1 MLSGPSFLHSLKY
14 EMKLKKVIRSGVLET
29 NSSSS
34 HSVCI
39 SRSKDKAKP
48 GDGVWDLD
56 LREDGVLYIP
66 CADIGFG
73 RNLFKSN
80 KCLMKLQYAYGLAY
94 SCCPEKQYE
103 LTELVK
109 RVTGARE
116 VVIEWVEDY
125 KKKVD
130 AQGGLLKDLYVE
142 TPEIDHQS
150 LDLYD
155 EVFENEDTLK
165 EFIFNPKSWLYGGSD
180 ETEDPSGF
188 RGEWFTDEDEEE
200 NATLTIH
207 FEDPIGDM
215 DFDIHRI
222 LSSSP
227 QDYERELSEDERL
240 GGLYLNGEGKLDYLE
255 TMNIFSHT
263 TPYIN
268 PMLLTD
274 NEGKLVF
281 AVYPLNKNACDSMMR
296 IPRRNP
302 NGLYTIDDIIQ
313 DTGLSLGGD
322 GGFRVYP
329 ISITSEMFGKLC

>member
-1 MLSGPSFLHSLKY
+1 
-14 EMKLKKVIRSGVLET
+14 MKLKKVIRSGVLET

-39 SRSKDKAKP
+39 SRCHDEAKP

-56 LREDGVLYIP
+56 LREDGVLFIP
-66 CADIGFG
+66 SPDLGFG

-109 RVTGARE
+109 RVTGAKE
-116 VVIEWVEDY
+116 VVIEWIEEY
-125 KKKVD
+125 KRKVNE
-130 AQGGLLKDLYVE
+130 QGGILKDLYVE

-155 EVFENEDTLK
+155 EVFENEETLK

-180 ETEDPSGF
+180 ETDDPKGF
-188 RGEWFTDEDEEE
+188 RYEWFTDKDEEE
-200 NATLTIH
+200 DATLTVH
-207 FEDPIGDM
+207 FESPLGDV
-215 DFDIHRI
+215 DFELHKI

-227 QDYERELSEDERL
+227 QDYESEMLEDERL
-240 GGLYLNGEGKLDYLE
+240 GGLYLDEHGNLAYLE
-255 TMNIFSHT
+255 TLDIFHHNGAYT
-263 TPYIN
+263 V
-268 PMLLTD
+268 PMLLMD
-274 NEGKLVF
+274 DANHLVL
-281 AVYPLNKNACDSMMR
+281 AIYPLNDGASNNMLK

-302 NGLYTIDDIIQ
+302 NGLYTVDDIIQ
-313 DTGLSLGGD
+313 FSGLELGVA
-322 GGFRVYP
+322 GGFKVYP